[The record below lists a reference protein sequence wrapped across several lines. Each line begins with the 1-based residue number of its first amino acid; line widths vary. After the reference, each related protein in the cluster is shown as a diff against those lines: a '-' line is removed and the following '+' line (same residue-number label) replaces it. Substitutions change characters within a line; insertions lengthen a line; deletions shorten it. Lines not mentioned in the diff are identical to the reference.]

1 MYAAQHAD
9 ACIKQFGRPFY
20 EVHHFLDR
28 YQAEYRGYEHRR
40 LQHHRLGV
48 ELVVKE
54 YGEEARAP
62 AELHIRQDT
71 AGELPED
78 WSFYGEPLL
87 LKIEDYDKQEAELR
101 KLYGDDVFERVEALL
116 GTRG

>member
-9 ACIKQFGRPFY
+9 ACMKEFGKFFY
-20 EVHHFLDR
+20 VVHHFLDR
-28 YQAEYRGYEHRR
+28 YQKEYRSYEHRR
-40 LQHHRLGV
+40 LLHHNLGV
-48 ELVVKE
+48 ELVVRE

-87 LKIEDYDKQEAELR
+87 LKIEGYDRQEAELR
-101 KLYGDDVFERVEALL
+101 SLYGNEVYERVEALF
-116 GTRG
+116 GTR